1 MKHLLI
7 LAIFLLCDI
16 AMYGQDILDFRMCDV
31 YKGKVKS
38 IVVTSP
44 EQMEAEFTIDGK
56 IKHMKNSM
64 FNVDYEWTSDEEL
77 KLIISNSHES
87 QTFYIYINDY
97 RKDYYEY
104 EMGEGNMKIWFRD
117 NGSLEKKELTQNGNK
132 IKTTY
137 YYHSDTEMYPYKIE
151 TRMGTQTQVIY
162 VNVEKYDS
170 EGNAIVVSQSCNG
183 ITVRQKRTIYYYK

>member
-7 LAIFLLCDI
+7 LATFLLCDI

-87 QTFYIYINDY
+87 HQ
-97 RKDYYEY
+97 
-104 EMGEGNMKIWFRD
+104 
-117 NGSLEKKELTQNGNK
+117 
-132 IKTTY
+132 
-137 YYHSDTEMYPYKIE
+137 
-151 TRMGTQTQVIY
+151 
-162 VNVEKYDS
+162 
-170 EGNAIVVSQSCNG
+170 
-183 ITVRQKRTIYYYK
+183 